1 MLNKLERKLDIHDIM
16 QELKIEKMDGIF
28 DWLHLVSRI
37 DDTQVARL
45 CGTDSALYLTF
56 LRYSS
61 NMFRT
66 ISLLNLFFIVLFL
79 TGSPLADDNF
89 RIDH

>member
-37 DDTQVARL
+37 DDAQVTRL
-45 CGTDSALYLTF
+45 CGTDSALYLIF

-61 NMFRT
+61 NMFRA
-66 ISLLNLFFIVLFL
+66 ISLLNIFFIVLFL
-79 TGSPLADDNF
+79 TGSPLDDDNF
-89 RIDH
+89 RMDH